1 MIETALLATFVY
13 VFGWHCGR
21 IHRDWQLARKTAEGI
36 NALVRSE
43 WYGEERRGS
52 VLHLVQDVVGT
63 LPEVPVVVRFGPE
76 EPRWWMQYVR
86 RTE

>member
-13 VFGWHCGR
+13 FFGWHCGR
-21 IHRDWQLARKTAEGI
+21 IHRDCQLARKTAEGI

-43 WYGEERRGS
+43 WYGEQSRGG
-52 VLHLVQDVVGT
+52 VLHLVQDVTGE
-63 LPEVPVVVRFGPE
+63 LPRIKAIVRFGPE

-86 RTE
+86 RAG